1 MRKILWK
8 KQDKYFVLWVKKGKS
23 KNIIWAARKKKGN
36 KFLQCSQNMQDNK
49 IQNSVK
55 IKSIFYIKSLL
66 MRIEFGGDDIAVKV
80 MLPITKIS

>member
-1 MRKILWK
+1 
-8 KQDKYFVLWVKKGKS
+8 
-23 KNIIWAARKKKGN
+23 
-36 KFLQCSQNMQDNK
+36 MQDNK

-66 MRIEFGGDDIAVKV
+66 MRIEFGGDDIALKV